1 MAKLELTLLG
11 APKIIRDGEP
21 VEVDTR
27 KAIALLAYLAV
38 SGRAHTRDEL
48 ANLLWP
54 EYDHEHARGALRR
67 TLSTL
72 RKALGAEWIETSR
85 ETIALSRGDG
95 LVVDVDEFRERLR
108 SEQPALVTEAVN
120 LYRGDFLSGFGL
132 RDSASFD
139 DWQAFE
145 NDSLRRELAT
155 ALDRLADHHAGRGE
169 FQVAIARARRR
180 LVLNPLDEPAHRR
193 LIELYARNGERAAA
207 VRQYRECVRTLHSEL
222 GVAPVEETTRLYRAI
237 QEDAL
242 STPPSDAGPR
252 AAVVAAE
259 APPEG
264 AVPLVGRASEWA
276 ALMECYRHVDED
288 GRLAVIEG
296 EMGIGKS
303 RLANDFRGWLGQ
315 SGTVTIAAA
324 CYEDERTLAYAPVA
338 DALRSAISLL
348 DSIPEAA
355 AGELARLLPEAGP
368 PPPSPLDS
376 EGAQTRFFES
386 LRGVLERALGGPAP
400 GGLLFDD
407 VHNADEAS
415 LDFLAY
421 LARRL
426 HGHPML
432 LLLTWRSE
440 DVDPKHRLRRL
451 LAEGIR
457 GGFAT
462 AVRPSRLDE
471 QHVEALAAAVNQ
483 SGDTQ
488 LARAVHE
495 ETGGLPLFVV
505 EYLRAVA
512 RGDAESPPG
521 GVRDLLRARL
531 ASVSDLAGQLLTAGA
546 VIGNRFDA
554 DTVRQVAGRTEEET
568 VSALE
573 ELTFR
578 GLIGEADNQYDFQ
591 HEQLRLLAYADTSL
605 ARRRLLHGRVAD
617 VLARTGAAAGP
628 SAAQVA
634 RHYQL
639 AGRDGEAAQ
648 YLFRAGEHARSVY
661 ANADALASYET
672 ALAFGYQESGVV
684 HERIGD
690 LRTLLGDYGGA
701 LASYEAAAAEAVA
714 EDAPGLEHKLGGLHL
729 RRGDWELA
737 ARHLEAALASSG
749 SSDGAL
755 RARVLADLSL
765 VAHRSGAREGALVR
779 AREALASAE
788 AAGDEAALAQAHNI
802 LGILTKNAGDRTRA
816 REHLELSL
824 RWADE
829 RAEPGARVAAL
840 NNLALLDRAEADL
853 DGAIARTEKALELC
867 GRFGD
872 RHRQAALHNNLADL
886 LHDQGRADEA
896 MVHLKQ
902 AVSIFAEVG
911 EAGEP
916 QPEIWKLV
924 EW

>member
-1 MAKLELTLLG
+1 MANLELTLLG
-11 APKIIRDGEP
+11 APKITRDGEP

-54 EYDHEHARGALRR
+54 EYDHEHSRGALRR

-72 RKALGAEWIETSR
+72 RKALGADCIESNR
-85 ETIALSRGDG
+85 ETIALNRGDG
-95 LVVDVDEFRERLR
+95 LAVDVDEFRERLR
-108 SEQPALVTEAVN
+108 SEKPELIAEAVE

-145 NDSLRRELAT
+145 TDSLRRELAA
-155 ALDRLADHHAGRGE
+155 ALDRLADHHAGRGDY
-169 FQVAIARARRR
+169 QAAIAHARRR
-180 LVLNPLDEPAHRR
+180 LALNPLDEPAHRR

-207 VRQYRECVRTLHSEL
+207 VRQYRQCVRTLHSEL
-222 GVAPVEETTRLYRAI
+222 GVSPVEETTRLYRAI
-237 QEDAL
+237 QEDAFSL
-242 STPPSDAGPR
+242 PPSDGR
-252 AAVVAAE
+252 LRVAVVPAE
-259 APPEG
+259 EPPEG
-264 AVPLVGRASEWA
+264 TLPLVGRASEWA
-276 ALMECYRHVDED
+276 ALTECYRQVNED

-296 EMGIGKS
+296 EMGIGKT
-303 RLANDFRGWLGQ
+303 RLADDFVAWVGQ
-315 SGTVTIAAA
+315 SGAVTMAVA
-324 CYEDERTLAYAPVA
+324 CHEGERTLAYAPVA
-338 DALRSAISLL
+338 DAVRSGIALL
-348 DSIPEAA
+348 ESIPEDA
-355 AGELARLLPEAGP
+355 AGELARLLPEAGLP
-368 PPPSPLDS
+368 PASPLNS

-400 GGLLFDD
+400 GALLFDD

-426 HGHPML
+426 HGRPML

-440 DVDPKHRLRRL
+440 EADSTRKLRRL
-451 LAEGIR
+451 LGESVR

-462 AVRPSRLDE
+462 AVRPRRLDE
-471 QHVEALAAAVNQ
+471 RHVEALASAMNQ
-483 SGDTQ
+483 EDAELTRG
-488 LARAVHE
+488 VHE

-531 ASVSDLAGQLLTAGA
+531 ASVSDVAGQVLTAGA
-546 VIGNRFDA
+546 VVGSRFDA
-554 DTVRQVAGRTEEET
+554 DTVREVAGRTEEEA

-573 ELTFR
+573 ELTSR
-578 GLIGEADNQYDFQ
+578 GLIREANNHYDFQ
-591 HEQLRLLAYADTSL
+591 HEQLRLLAYGDTSL
-605 ARRRLLHGRVAD
+605 ARRRLLHGRVGD
-617 VLARTGAAAGP
+617 VLARTRAAAGP

-639 AGRDGEAAQ
+639 AGRDAEAGQ
-648 YLFRAGEHARSVY
+648 YFFRAGEHARSVY
-661 ANADALASYET
+661 ANVDALASYEA
-672 ALAFGYQESGVV
+672 ALAFGYPESGVV
-684 HERIGD
+684 YERIGD

-701 LASYEAAAAEAVA
+701 LTSYEAAAAEADA
-714 EDAPGLEHKLGGLHL
+714 EDAPPLEHKLGGLHL

-737 ARHLEAALASSG
+737 ARHLEAALASSA
-749 SSDGAL
+749 SDDRAL

-765 VAHRSGAREGALVR
+765 VAHRLGARDDAIVR
-779 AREALASAE
+779 AHEALTSAD

-816 REHLELSL
+816 RKHLELSL

-829 RAEPGARVAAL
+829 RVEPGARIAAL
-840 NNLALLDRAEADL
+840 NNLALLDRAEGNVDA
-853 DGAIARTEKALELC
+853 AIARTEKALELC

-902 AVSIFAEVG
+902 AVSMFAEVG
-911 EAGEP
+911 GAGEP
-916 QPEIWKLV
+916 QPELWKLV